1 MSEFGIRFDKRQ
13 FLLNDDNKFAIYVV
27 KRQLQTRELDAAR
40 HSGGA

>member
-1 MSEFGIRFDKRQ
+1 MSEFGVRFNERQ

-40 HSGGA
+40 HSRGA